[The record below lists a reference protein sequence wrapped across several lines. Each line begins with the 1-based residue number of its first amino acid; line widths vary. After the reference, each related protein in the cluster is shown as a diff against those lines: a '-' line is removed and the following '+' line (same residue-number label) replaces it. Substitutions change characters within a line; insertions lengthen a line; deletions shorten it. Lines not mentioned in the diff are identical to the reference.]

1 MLTAV
6 TQFLEILKIVLKRSP
21 QLEFILLWLLSK
33 QVKQPVIM
41 VGFIYIFGIP
51 FCLPVAF

>member
-51 FCLPVAF
+51 FHLPVAF